1 MAYNRR
7 LDTHRSYV
15 GTSLAHVVSETLVG
29 WIAPAQDR
37 LVGASASDSGQL
49 CDQPSP
55 PTTSTSDDFCVF
67 PTPMRAACTQV
78 WLVPTSTR
86 ALRPLERAVAARQV
100 AARHRRPRAA
110 AAKSRF
116 LRFCR
121 VCQTPCS
128 PWRLQDCKVSTFGRA
143 LHHLDQAQA
152 ACRAAARHE
161 RQFSAVA
168 KLRYSAHGC
177 VLPKI
182 GHYIFKSKEKCSTS
196 GVPEPHSPTL

>member
-1 MAYNRR
+1 M
-7 LDTHRSYV
+7 
-15 GTSLAHVVSETLVG
+15 
-29 WIAPAQDR
+29 
-37 LVGASASDSGQL
+37 VGASASDSGQL

-67 PTPMRAACTQV
+67 PTPMRAACAQV
-78 WLVPTSTR
+78 WLVPTSTH
-86 ALRPLERAVAARQV
+86 ALRPRERAVAARWV
-100 AARHRRPRAA
+100 STRHRRPRAA

-128 PWRLQDCKVSTFGRA
+128 PCAYRIARSRRSAVGA

-152 ACRAAARHE
+152 AYRAAARHG

-168 KLRYSAHGC
+168 KLRYSAYGC

-182 GHYIFKSKEKCSTS
+182 DHYIFKSKEKCSTN
-196 GVPEPHSPTL
+196 GFPEPHSPTL